1 MSFYVSISKIGRAI
15 LQRVLPIVVGMGVAA
30 AGLAQNP
37 VSWQYYAKKLDS
49 KTYEVHLKAT
59 ISNGWHIY
67 AQHQPE
73 DAIALPSTITF
84 NKNPLLVLNGKVN
97 EIGKL
102 EKHKVEVLNIEQY
115 QYANQV
121 EFVQQVK
128 IKNGSKTNITGNI
141 DFQVCT
147 DDKCLPPAKQLFTIA
162 LM

>member
-1 MSFYVSISKIGRAI
+1 MSLYVSISKIGRANLLRVI
-15 LQRVLPIVVGMGVAA
+15 LIVVGMGVAA
-30 AGLAQNP
+30 AGMAQAP
-37 VSWQYYAKKLDS
+37 VSWQYYAKKLDN

-59 ISNGWHIY
+59 IRNGWHIY
-67 AQHQPE
+67 AQHQPD

-115 QYANQV
+115 QYENQV

-128 IKNGSKTNITGNI
+128 VKEGLKTNVTGNI
-141 DFQVCT
+141 AFQVCT
-147 DDKCLPPAKQLFTIA
+147 DDKCLPPAKEPFTIQ
-162 LM
+162 LL